1 MPAAPFSVFFSSV
14 WSGVNLPI
22 DPGLAVSF
30 PLWDNKE
37 VFSEYLTYSSGSQ
50 TRLSGAG
57 VAQAG
62 SQCSA
67 IKTE

>member
-37 VFSEYLTYSSGSQ
+37 VFSEYLTYSSGS
-50 TRLSGAG
+50 
-57 VAQAG
+57 
-62 SQCSA
+62 
-67 IKTE
+67 